1 MITSNTTSVEFK
13 NILAA
18 VLDDC
23 HGISSDAYN
32 TICNLATSN
41 KALSQALEE
50 LSEVFVVSKGRVFL
64 NEDWKEE
71 S

>member
-1 MITSNTTSVEFK
+1 MITSNTTSENFK
-13 NILAA
+13 TILAA

-32 TICNLATSN
+32 TICNLASTN

-50 LSEVFVVSKGRVFL
+50 LSEVFIVSKGRVFL
-64 NEDWKEE
+64 HEDWKEE
-71 S
+71 